1 MASAADGRPAVP
13 GASAAAPLE
22 AAGVGRAGHV
32 IVAGL
37 HGVGLRTVE
46 QLVHSGRAVV
56 VVDDD
61 PDARL
66 TGALGA
72 LGIVLTVADP
82 RSPAV
87 LAACGLAGA
96 QAVLCLQ
103 GDELRTVE
111 TALVARELRPDV
123 RIVVSLANPEVG
135 RALAAVIGSGTVLD
149 PAALAA
155 PSVIEACVARTR
167 HAFDVGG
174 EPFVLSRVPVER
186 PGTLRELF
194 GVLAPVAVAPAG
206 GGDLLVCP
214 SRDTAVGP
222 ADRVTV
228 VGPAAAVLSVVGP
241 GASGRSATSS
251 GQVTSA
257 RRSVGLRVA
266 ARGSAGGG
274 SSTRRP
280 AGRTAVAAVVQ
291 AGRELERPLKIALA
305 ALVAAIVVST
315 VVLRVGYRAGGRPIG
330 WLDAVYFTVVTD
342 ATVGYGDFSFR
353 GQSPWLEV
361 FGIADILTGAAL
373 AATVFALVTNSLVSR
388 RLAQALGRQRVTG
401 LTGHV
406 VVLGLGAIG
415 LRVVEGKVAAGREV
429 VVVDRDEDN
438 RYLTRVRRL
447 HVPVVIGD
455 ATLRETAARV
465 NLAGASAVAVLTS
478 SDLTNIETGLVLRET
493 LGARW
498 SSVPVVLRVFDRP
511 LAQTVGRS
519 FDFRHMRSTAALA
532 APWFV
537 GAALGLEVL
546 ENFYVEAQPF
556 LLARLRTAD
565 HPGLVGTAM
574 SELAA
579 RTRVLALRHDG
590 VLEHPPRRDTRF
602 ADGDEAFLV
611 GPYEEL
617 LALLDHD
624 RRPGTVAS

>member
-1 MASAADGRPAVP
+1 MASAADRRPAVP
-13 GASAAAPLE
+13 GGSAAAPVDGSG
-22 AAGVGRAGHV
+22 AGRTGHV

-61 PDARL
+61 PDPRL

-87 LAACGLAGA
+87 LAACGLTGA

-103 GDELRTVE
+103 GDDLRTVE

-167 HAFDVGG
+167 HVFDVGG

-214 SRDTAVGP
+214 SRDTAVDP

-228 VGPAAAVLSVVGP
+228 VGPAAAVLSVVDP
-241 GASGRSATSS
+241 GSAGRSQTTAGLSS
-251 GQVTSA
+251 PT
-257 RRSVGLRVA
+257 RRSAGLSA
-266 ARGSAGGG
+266 SARGSAGGG
-274 SSTRRP
+274 SSARRSS
-280 AGRTAVAAVVQ
+280 ARTAVAAVVQ
-291 AGRELERPLKIALA
+291 AARELERPLKIALA

-415 LRVVEGKVAAGREV
+415 LRVVEGLVAAGREV

-493 LGARW
+493 LGPRW

-546 ENFYVEAQPF
+546 DTFYVEAQPF

-590 VLEHPPRRDTRF
+590 ALEHPPCRDTRF
-602 ADGDEAFLV
+602 AEGDEAFLV

-624 RRPGTVAS
+624 RRPGAAAS